1 MAHGAASMPPHAS
14 RPPAGPTIL
23 YIRVQH
29 GPAFGQRSYRRT
41 PYALGVNQGALSG
54 PLTWWTTCSP
64 GAASASMLFGST
76 VGNHCVPNAIRSKQL
91 ANSAG
96 NASNSATGCGR
107 CPTTRGTIR
116 PPRPAPAPAG
126 PSGQPATPAAL
137 PTAPHAAG
145 FHAKPFVSP

>member
-1 MAHGAASMPPHAS
+1 MAHGAASMPQRAS
-14 RPPAGPTIL
+14 RPPAARTML
-23 YIRVQH
+23 YIKGPH
-29 GPAFGQRSYRRT
+29 GPAFGQRSYRRGHCV
-41 PYALGVNQGALSG
+41 PGVNQWALSG
-54 PLTWWTTCSP
+54 PLMWLTTFSH
-64 GAASASMLFGST
+64 GAASGRMLFGLIGGSPYALT
-76 VGNHCVPNAIRSKQL
+76 AMRQKLP

-96 NASNSATGCGR
+96 NALSSAIGCGR
-107 CPTTRGTIR
+107 CRTIPGTTR